1 MSLKFGDSQQSDYLR
16 PTIRKR
22 KAFPTDSLMLNVL
35 IVDDEPLAL
44 DVLETYI
51 NQMPELQ
58 LVKRC
63 SNALEANEALKI
75 HSVELMFL
83 DIQMP
88 QLTGIDFVKT
98 LTKPPMVIF
107 TTAYPNY
114 AIQGFD
120 LNALDYLL
128 KPISL
133 ERFMKAV
140 NKALE
145 QADLINRENHS
156 ASQAQDGMDFFFVKA
171 DKKLVKVNFADIIYI
186 EGLKD
191 YVIIRLLHGR
201 VITLQTMKSLEDK
214 LPFGRFKRIHRSYI
228 VAMDKITAIEGNMVE
243 VLEKDKPKLLPIG
256 KNYRDELLELIDKN
270 RL

>member
-1 MSLKFGDSQQSDYLR
+1 
-16 PTIRKR
+16 
-22 KAFPTDSLMLNVL
+22 MLNVL

-51 NQMPELQ
+51 SQMAQ
-58 LVKRC
+58 LNLVQRC
-63 SNALEANEALKI
+63 SNALEANEALKANDI
-75 HSVELMFL
+75 DLMFL

-98 LTKPPMVIF
+98 LSKPPMVVF

-133 ERFMKAV
+133 ERFVKAV
-140 NKALE
+140 NKAVEHAEMIQRDNAPAPAIESLE
-145 QADLINRENHS
+145 
-156 ASQAQDGMDFFFVKA
+156 FFFVKA
-171 DKKLVKVNFADIIYI
+171 DKKLVKVNFDDMIYI

-191 YVIIRLLHGR
+191 YVIIRLVHGR

-214 LPFGRFKRIHRSYI
+214 LPHGRFKRIHRSYI
-228 VAMDKITAIEGNMVE
+228 VAMDKIMAIEGNMVE
-243 VLEKDKPKLLPIG
+243 VQEKERPKLLPIG
-256 KNYRDELLELIDKN
+256 KNYRDELLVLIEKN

>member
-1 MSLKFGDSQQSDYLR
+1 
-16 PTIRKR
+16 
-22 KAFPTDSLMLNVL
+22 MLNVI

-51 NQMPELQ
+51 AQMPQ
-58 LVKRC
+58 LRLVQRC
-63 SNALEANEALKI
+63 TNALEANEALKQ
-75 HSVELMFL
+75 HDVDLMFL

-88 QLTGIDFVKT
+88 QLTGVDFVKT
-98 LTKPPMVIF
+98 LSHPPMVIF

-133 ERFMKAV
+133 DRFMKAV
-140 NKALE
+140 NKAIE
-145 QADLINRENHS
+145 HQEM
-156 ASQAQDGMDFFFVKA
+156 ASHDHAAQLVPANNEGLDFFFVKA
-171 DKKLVKVNFADIIYI
+171 DKKLVKVNFEDIIYI

-191 YVIIRLLHGR
+191 YVIIRLHQGR
-201 VITLQTMKSLEDK
+201 VITLQTMKSLEDR
-214 LPFGRFKRIHRSYI
+214 LPHNRFKRIHRSYI
-228 VAMDKITAIEGNMVE
+228 VALDKIMAIEGNMVE
-243 VLEKDKPKLLPIG
+243 VQEKERPKLLPIG
-256 KNYRDELLELIDKN
+256 KNYRDELLDLIEKN

>member
-1 MSLKFGDSQQSDYLR
+1 M
-16 PTIRKR
+16 I
-22 KAFPTDSLMLNVL
+22 NVI
-35 IVDDEPLAL
+35 IVDDEPLAQ

-51 NQMPELQ
+51 GKIPELN
-58 LVKRC
+58 LVRKC
-63 SNALEANEALKI
+63 SNALEANEALKANDI
-75 HSVELMFL
+75 DLMFL

-88 QLTGIDFVKT
+88 QLTGTDFLKT
-98 LTKPPMVIF
+98 LSDPPLVIF

-114 AIQGFD
+114 AIEGFE

-140 NKALE
+140 NKAMDQIEL
-145 QADLINRENHS
+145 QRREAGGS
-156 ASQAQDGMDFFFVKA
+156 APGAEDEYFFVKA
-171 DKKLVKVNFADIIYI
+171 DKKLVKVNFKDIIYI

-191 YVIIRLLHGR
+191 YVIIRMDTSR

-214 LPFGRFKRIHRSYI
+214 LPQNVFRRIHRSYI
-228 VAMDKITAIEGNMVE
+228 VNIDRINAIVGNMVE
-243 VLEKDKPKLLPIG
+243 VMEKNQAKHLPIG
-256 KNYRDELLELIDKN
+256 KNYRDELLDIINKN